1 MTETLTGYAKTLDTT
16 NEVITVYQSSP
27 YEPTPQDPPC
37 PVVII
42 GSFVTA
48 KSASARLNVLAY
60 NRGPAALSVTLF
72 ENGQQMAANLTISS
86 DKLQRF
92 VSDEITIQAGA
103 YYQVGVQYLGTEGTA
118 SVNTVWLGAP

>member
-1 MTETLTGYAKTLDTT
+1 MTDTLTGYAKTLDTT

-27 YEPTPQDPPC
+27 YEPIPQDPSY
-37 PVVII
+37 VVIV

-60 NRGPAALSVTLF
+60 NRGPATLSVILY
-72 ENGQQMAANLTISS
+72 ENGQATGARLTVSS

-92 VSDEITIQAGA
+92 VSDEVTIQAGS
-103 YYQVGVQYLGTEGTA
+103 YYQVGVIYTGTEGEA